1 MSYIEEIKVDI
12 SGSGHITNCYLVYD
26 ETGRA
31 LLVDPGDEADKII
44 HRIKEFN
51 VVVEKILITHGHAD
65 HLGALEKLQMFT
77 KAPILVHVNDVPE
90 VLNEVENYCEL
101 LEVMPQH
108 ISKEC
113 IVPLKDQDTFTIGEM
128 EFEVIHT
135 PGHTSG
141 CICVYEKTSKRL
153 LTGDTLFADC
163 YGRCDLYSG
172 DFDQM
177 VSSIKKL
184 FSRFEDVM
192 MYPGHD
198 DIVNID
204 SCKRKIRMLLA
215 YKGVHI

>member
-77 KAPILVHVNDVPE
+77 KASILVHVNDVPE

-101 LEVMPQH
+101 LGVMPQH

-198 DIVNID
+198 AIVNID

>member
-101 LEVMPQH
+101 LGVMPQH

-113 IVPLKDQDTFTIGEM
+113 IVPLKDQDTFVIGEM

-198 DIVNID
+198 AIVNID